1 MQEPVKIHI
10 FKRLIVVFRFLT
22 ALKLGG
28 ALFLDLQNGETCVDV
43 KVIIHRSRGE
53 KFSWKRI

>member
-10 FKRLIVVFRFLT
+10 FKRLIAVFRFLT

-28 ALFLDLQNGETCVDV
+28 VLLFLDLQNGENLC
-43 KVIIHRSRGE
+43 RRG
-53 KFSWKRI
+53 

>member
-10 FKRLIVVFRFLT
+10 FKGLIVVFRFLT

-28 ALFLDLQNGETCVDV
+28 VLFLDLQNGETCVDV
-43 KVIIHRSRGE
+43 AS
-53 KFSWKRI
+53 